1 MAENYF
7 SKFPA
12 VAYAN
17 TYAIDLTERA
27 TIVSPIPSSPFVYYS
42 YDISNGQR
50 ADEIADTYYN
60 DQYMDWILYLSN
72 EIIDPYYQWYLPN
85 DKFNTFLQAKY
96 KTTSAD
102 LQNKIYYYRNNWY
115 NSDQISV
122 SEYNALPPNHY
133 RYYQPYRN
141 VDTGVIL
148 KYIRT
153 KADWIINT
161 NALVG
166 VTCAANGFTN
176 NEVVYINFD
185 GTHIGRGQVSF
196 SNNTN
201 LVLQHVSGTLYTNAE
216 VSITGSSYVYGT
228 DSTTN
233 VAFTA
238 TTSISNNI
246 VTGEEIYWDPVSI
259 YDYENVK
266 NEQRRTIKVLDNGI
280 SGSVSSRLTEVLAQ

>member
-12 VAYAN
+12 VAYGN

-27 TIVSPIPSSPFVYYS
+27 TILTSVPQSPFVYYS
-42 YDISNGQR
+42 YDVSNGQR
-50 ADEIADTYYN
+50 PDEIADSYYN
-60 DQYMDWILYLSN
+60 DQYMDWLIYLSN
-72 EIIDPYYQWYLPN
+72 GIIDPYYQWYLPN

-96 KTTSAD
+96 ETTIAD
-102 LQNKIYYYRNNWY
+102 LQNKISYYRNNWY
-115 NSDQISV
+115 NGDQISV
-122 SEYNALPPNHY
+122 SDYNALPSNHH
-133 RYYQPYRN
+133 RYYEDFRN
-141 VDTGVIL
+141 VDTGEIL
-148 KYIRT
+148 KYVRT
-153 KADWIINT
+153 RYDWTINT

-166 VTCAANGFTN
+166 VTCSANSFTN
-176 NEVVYINFD
+176 NEVVYINFN
-185 GTHIGRGQVSF
+185 GAHIGRGQVSF

-246 VTGEEIYWDPVSI
+246 VTGEEIYWDSVSI
-259 YDYENVK
+259 YDYENEK

>member
-27 TIVSPIPSSPFVYYS
+27 TIISSIPSSPFVYYS

>member
-1 MAENYF
+1 MAETYF

-12 VAYAN
+12 VAYGN

-27 TIVSPIPSSPFVYYS
+27 VIVSSVPSSPFAYYS

-50 ADEIADTYYN
+50 ADEIADSYYN
-60 DQYMDWILYLSN
+60 DQYMDWLLYLSN
-72 EIIDPYYQWYLPN
+72 QIIDPYYQWYLPN
-85 DKFNTFLQAKY
+85 DKFNTFLNAKY
-96 KTTSAD
+96 KTTLAD
-102 LQNKIYYYRNNWY
+102 LQNKISFYRNNWY
-115 NSDQISV
+115 NSDEISV
-122 SEYNALPPNHY
+122 SEYDALPSNQH
-133 RYYQPYRN
+133 RYYQPSRN
-141 VDTGVIL
+141 IDTGVIL
-148 KYIRT
+148 KYVRT
-153 KADWIINT
+153 RADWTINT
-161 NALVG
+161 NALIG
-166 VTCAANGFTN
+166 VTCAANSFVK

-201 LVLQHVSGTLYTNAE
+201 LVLQHVSGTLYANAE
-216 VSITGSSYVYGT
+216 VLITGNSYVYGT
-228 DSTTN
+228 ESTAN

-259 YDYENVK
+259 YDYENEK

-280 SGSVSSRLTEVLAQ
+280 GGAVSSRLTEVLAQ

>member
-161 NALVG
+161 NALVD
-166 VTCAANGFTN
+166 VTCVANGFTN